1 MIGAIGEISGAIAVV
16 VSLIYLARQVAL
28 SNRLAQADAWRTP
41 ISDLNSLNAAF
52 GVDPEFREAIFRVM
66 DGAEPKDLSSSQ
78 AQVADLYIISLCNL
92 YEQLFREVSEGVLDQ
107 HALTEFAGSALFE
120 LPFVRAN
127 WGSMR
132 WRLGR
137 PFVGYVEARFHLS
150 EAEASEDAGSEH
162 VNSAPDG

>member
-1 MIGAIGEISGAIAVV
+1 MNWEMIGALGEIAGAGAVV
-16 VSLIYLARQVAL
+16 LSLIYLARQVAFG
-28 SNRLAQADAWRTP
+28 NRLAQAEAWRTP
-41 ISDLNSLNAAF
+41 MSDLNSLNAAF

-66 DGAEPKDLSSSQ
+66 DGAEPKDLSSGQ

-92 YEQLFREVSEGVLDQ
+92 YEQLFREVSDGVLDQ
-107 HALTEFAGSALFE
+107 RALTDFAGSALFE

-137 PFVGYVEARFHLS
+137 PFVEYVEARFPLS
-150 EAEASEDAGSEH
+150 EPKASEGGGSADTA
-162 VNSAPDG
+162 S